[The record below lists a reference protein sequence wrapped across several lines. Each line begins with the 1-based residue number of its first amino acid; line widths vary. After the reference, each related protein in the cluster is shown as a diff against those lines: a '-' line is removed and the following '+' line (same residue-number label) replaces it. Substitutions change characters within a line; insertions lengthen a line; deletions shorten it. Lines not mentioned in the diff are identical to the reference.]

1 MGIWRFYGVLRNSDV
16 CVNLTKARPTCSP
29 FESWDLNTKTNA
41 IFSEIRRLL
50 LIRSKPVQTRI
61 LRAGL
66 LADNNSQLNTQL
78 NVHLARGLAI
88 HHLGRRALF
97 ILLLI
102 ATHFY
107 DLPSYFAF
115 PVTAET
121 IPSSHPKGQ
130 SEQLPNDANEIKAQE
145 EATPAAS
152 GHVRTTR
159 PRYCIWVHG
168 RSPSCRQRGG

>member
-1 MGIWRFYGVLRNSDV
+1 MLRIRRAKRVGVNRGGQNCNHPKDHCHDGHRRTQRHVLVDVRYEGDLTKKWGYVWLFYGVLRNSDV

-88 HHLGRRALF
+88 HHQGRRALF

-102 ATHFY
+102 ATQF
-107 DLPSYFAF
+107 
-115 PVTAET
+115 
-121 IPSSHPKGQ
+121 
-130 SEQLPNDANEIKAQE
+130 
-145 EATPAAS
+145 
-152 GHVRTTR
+152 
-159 PRYCIWVHG
+159 
-168 RSPSCRQRGG
+168 